1 MLEKNVPEYYP
12 AMYQDGYTPTEIL
25 AAMRKKLRKN
35 VQEQRWNGSLA
46 SSSLRRSFCSTSC
59 RNLSFCDVFSSH
71 IQYTSIL
78 SALFERKKGAGLGS

>member
-35 VQEQRWNGSLA
+35 VQERQN
-46 SSSLRRSFCSTSC
+46 
-59 RNLSFCDVFSSH
+59 
-71 IQYTSIL
+71 
-78 SALFERKKGAGLGS
+78 AGLSNVHFTIETKVKK

>member
-35 VQEQRWNGSLA
+35 VEEQRQSGSQ
-46 SSSLRRSFCSTSC
+46 
-59 RNLSFCDVFSSH
+59 LSNTHFTAKV
-71 IQYTSIL
+71 
-78 SALFERKKGAGLGS
+78 EVKK